1 MKKVLIL
8 GATSGIGLALAEE
21 YLKHGC
27 QVLGAG
33 RSIEQLSDIKKSY
46 PKDFETEFI
55 DIRDSELLDQKL
67 QNAIKKLGGM
77 DICVISSGISR
88 RNRNL
93 DWNLENDVIRTN
105 VTGFSQVAIFAANY
119 FKQQGSGHIVGI
131 SSIAKYFGNPHPAYN
146 ATKAFEAIYLDGLR
160 LKLEHK
166 NIFVTTLL
174 PGFVETPMTEDQPLR
189 FWSADVSVAA
199 RQMVRAIERKK
210 RNVFVTRRWRI
221 FSWIIPPLPFALI
234 KMFLSR
240 NR

>member
-1 MKKVLIL
+1 MKKIL
-8 GATSGIGLALAEE
+8 VTGSAGFIGASVSEML
-21 YLKHGC
+21 LKNGY

-131 SSIAKYFGNPHPAYN
+131 SSIAKYFGNPHPA
-146 ATKAFEAIYLDGLR
+146 
-160 LKLEHK
+160 
-166 NIFVTTLL
+166 
-174 PGFVETPMTEDQPLR
+174 
-189 FWSADVSVAA
+189 
-199 RQMVRAIERKK
+199 
-210 RNVFVTRRWRI
+210 
-221 FSWIIPPLPFALI
+221 
-234 KMFLSR
+234 
-240 NR
+240 